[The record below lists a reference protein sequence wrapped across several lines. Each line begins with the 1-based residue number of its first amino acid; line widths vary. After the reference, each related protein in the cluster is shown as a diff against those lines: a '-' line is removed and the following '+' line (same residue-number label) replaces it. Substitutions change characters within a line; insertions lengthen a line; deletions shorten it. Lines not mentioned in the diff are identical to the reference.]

1 MKNKLNIVQEGK
13 LCELV
18 LQYAVILDKSHKD
31 CKKKDVEENSWQG
44 IYSALDFLST
54 DRWVPLNTISV

>member
-18 LQYAVILDKSHKD
+18 LQYAVILDKSPKD
-31 CKKKDVEENSWQG
+31 CKKKDVEENS
-44 IYSALDFLST
+44 
-54 DRWVPLNTISV
+54 